1 MLLEVYIVSAEN
13 HIFALI
19 NENHL
24 LSNKR
29 KIMTTFDNYKF
40 KDKKTLI
47 RVDFNVPLNKDFQI
61 TDDTRIVTAIPTILK
76 ILTEGGSVIIMTHL
90 GRPKGQQNPDLSVKH
105 IIEHVSLLLGTK
117 VIFVNQYKEDAKAIA
132 NALKPGQVMILE
144 NLRFTEKETQGD
156 EGFAKELSG
165 LGDAFVMDAFGTAH
179 RAHASTSIIAKFFPY
194 DKMFGYLVEDEIK
207 NIDKIIKKAEAP
219 FTAIIGGSK
228 VSTKIMIIEALLEK
242 VDNLIIGGGIGFT
255 FAKAMGGSIGESL
268 VELDYLDVARSVIE
282 KAKLL
287 GVKLFLPS
295 DTVVADSFSN
305 DAQVD
310 HADIMN
316 IKDGWMGLDV
326 GFKTANRFADVIE
339 NSKTILW
346 NGPIGV
352 FEMSKFSTGTLRVA
366 MAVARAT
373 DKGAYSLI
381 GGGDSIAAVNQYGLA
396 QNISYIST
404 AGGALLEYIEGKQL
418 PSIKAIR
425 QSYSVDDY
433 QFKGKRALIRVD
445 MNVPLDENHQVT
457 DKTRIV
463 TAIPTIHKILVDG
476 GSVIIMTHIGR
487 PKGKHNEDMSVK
499 HIIPTLNQL
508 LGVEVKYS
516 DKCVGEEVK
525 KKAKNLKAGEVLIIE
540 NLRFTNKEI
549 EGDETFA
556 KELSELGDVFVMDA
570 FGTAHRAHASTSTIA
585 QFFPEDK
592 MLGYL
597 VEKEINQINRAVYKA
612 KKPYTAVIGGS
623 KISTKIGIIESLI
636 DKVDN
641 LIVAG
646 GIAYTFA
653 KAQGGK
659 IGNSLVENDYL
670 DTALRIL
677 EKAKQQNVNIYLPT
691 DTVIADNFSNEAKI
705 KHCNINEIP
714 DNWMGLD
721 IGIESA
727 DAFTNVILS
736 SKTIIWNGPIG
747 VFEMS
752 NFSLGTLKIAMA
764 IARATDKGA
773 YSLIGGGD
781 SIAAINKFSLDRKVS
796 YISTAGGALLEY
808 LEGKELPSIKAI
820 KQDLL

>member
-1 MLLEVYIVSAEN
+1 MSV
-13 HIFALI
+13 
-19 NENHL
+19 
-24 LSNKR
+24 
-29 KIMTTFDNYKF
+29 FDDYKF
-40 KDKKTLI
+40 KGKKVLI
-47 RVDFNVPLNKDFQI
+47 RVDFNVPLDDNFNI
-61 TDDTRIVTAIPTILK
+61 TDDTRIITAIPTIRK
-76 ILTEGGSVIIMTHL
+76 ILTDGGAVIIMTHI
-90 GRPKGQQNPDLSVKH
+90 GRPKGKQNPAMSVKH
-105 IIEHVSLLLGTK
+105 IIDHVSLLLDTK
-117 VIFVNQYKEDAKAIA
+117 VKFINQYQDDVRHASQHLEMGEV
-132 NALKPGQVMILE
+132 LMLE
-144 NLRFTEKETQGD
+144 NLRFTEKEVNGD
-156 EGFAKELSG
+156 EKFAKELAE

-179 RAHASTSIIAKFFPY
+179 RAHASTSVIAKFFPY

-207 NIDKIIKKAEAP
+207 NIEKIIKKSEAP

-255 FAKAMGGSIGESL
+255 FAKAMGGKIGDSL
-268 VELDYLDVARSVIE
+268 IEDDFLDVAKRVIE
-282 KAKLL
+282 KAKTL
-287 GVKLFLPS
+287 GVNLYLPS

-305 DAQVD
+305 DAKVD
-310 HADIMN
+310 HSDIMN

-326 GFKTANRFADVIE
+326 GFKTANRFAEVIE
-339 NSKTILW
+339 DSKTILW

-396 QNISYIST
+396 NNISYIST

-418 PSIKAIR
+418 PSIKAIK

-433 QFKGKRALIRVD
+433 DFKGKRVLIRVD
-445 MNVPLDENHQVT
+445 MNVPLDEEHNIT
-457 DKTRIV
+457 DKTRII

-476 GSVIIMTHIGR
+476 GSVIIMTHLGR
-487 PKGKHNEDMSVK
+487 PKGEIKSDLSVK
-499 HIIPTLNQL
+499 HIIPVLNQL
-508 LGVEVKYS
+508 LGKEVKYAEHCIG
-516 DKCVGEEVK
+516 DNTK
-525 KKAKNLKAGEVLIIE
+525 KMAQDLKSGEVMILE
-540 NLRFTNKEI
+540 NLRFRKAETK
-549 EGDETFA
+549 GDTDFA
-556 KELSELGDVFVMDA
+556 KQLADLGDVYIMDA
-570 FGTAHRAHASTSTIA
+570 FGTAHREHASTATIA
-585 QFFPEDK
+585 QFFPENK

-659 IGNSLVENDYL
+659 IGDSLVEDNYL
-670 DTALRIL
+670 NVALRIL
-677 EKAKQQNVNIYLPT
+677 KKAKECNVNIYLPT
-691 DTVIADNFSNEAKI
+691 DTVIADSFSNDAKI
-705 KHCNINEIP
+705 KHCNIQEIP
-714 DNWMGLD
+714 DGWMGLD
-721 IGIESA
+721 IGIKSA
-727 DAFTNVILS
+727 DLFSDIILN

-752 NFSLGTLKIAMA
+752 NYSLGTLKVAMA

-781 SIAAINKFSLDRKVS
+781 SIAAINKFSLSRKVS

-808 LEGKELPSIKAI
+808 LEGKQLPSIKAI
-820 KQDLL
+820 KGESII

>member
-1 MLLEVYIVSAEN
+1 MSV
-13 HIFALI
+13 
-19 NENHL
+19 
-24 LSNKR
+24 
-29 KIMTTFDNYKF
+29 FDNYKF
-40 KDKKTLI
+40 KDKKVLI
-47 RVDFNVPLNKDFQI
+47 RVDFNVPFDKNQNI

-76 ILTEGGSVIIMTHL
+76 ILTDGGSVIIMTHI
-90 GRPKGQQNPDLSVKH
+90 GRPKGKVNPDMSVKH
-105 IIEHVSLLLGTK
+105 IIDHVSLLLDKK
-117 VIFVNQYKEDAKAIA
+117 VKFVNQYEEDAKAITKA
-132 NALKPGQVMILE
+132 MKPGEVIMLE
-144 NLRFTEKETQGD
+144 NLRFTKKETDGD
-156 EGFAKELSG
+156 VEFAKELAE
-165 LGDAFVMDAFGTAH
+165 LGDAFVMNAFGTAH

-194 DKMFGYLVEDEIK
+194 DKMFGYLVENEIK
-207 NIDKIIKKAEAP
+207 NIDKILKKGEAP

-255 FAKAMGGSIGESL
+255 FAKAMGGSIGNSL
-268 VELDYLDVARSVIE
+268 IEDDYLDVAKRVIE
-282 KAKLL
+282 KAKTL
-287 GVKLFLPS
+287 GVNLYLPS
-295 DTVVADSFSN
+295 DTVVADDFSN
-305 DAQVD
+305 DANVN
-310 HADIMN
+310 HTDIMN

-326 GFKTANRFADVIE
+326 GFRTANRFAEVIE

-396 QNISYIST
+396 NNISYIST

-418 PSIKAIR
+418 PSIKAIK
-425 QSYSVDDY
+425 QTYSVDDY
-433 QFKGKRALIRVD
+433 NFKAKRALIRVD
-445 MNVPLDENHQVT
+445 MNVPLDENHNVT
-457 DKTRIV
+457 DQTRIV
-463 TAIPTIHKILVDG
+463 TAMPTIHKILSDG

-487 PKGKHNEDMSVK
+487 PKGKRNPDMSVK
-499 HIIPTLNQL
+499 HIIPL
-508 LGVEVKYS
+508 LEKLLAREVIYTS
-516 DKCVGEEVK
+516 DCAEATE
-525 KKAKNLKAGEVLIIE
+525 KANNLKSGEVMILE
-540 NLRFTNKEI
+540 NLRFTDKEI
-549 EGDETFA
+549 NADKDFA
-556 KELSELGDVFVMDA
+556 KQLADLGDVYVMDA
-570 FGTAHRAHASTSTIA
+570 FGTAHREHASTATIA

-641 LIVAG
+641 LIIAG

-670 DTALRIL
+670 ETALRIL
-677 EKAKQQNVNIYLPT
+677 KKAKEQNVNIYLPS
-691 DTVIADNFSNEAKI
+691 DTVIADSFSNDAKI
-705 KHCNINEIP
+705 KHCNIFEIP
-714 DNWMGLD
+714 DGWMGLD
-721 IGIESA
+721 IGINSA
-727 DAFTNVILS
+727 DQFLDVILN

-752 NFSLGTLKIAMA
+752 NYSLGTLKIAMA

-781 SIAAINKFSLDRKVS
+781 SIAAINKFSLSHKVS

-820 KQDLL
+820 KGEL

>member
-1 MLLEVYIVSAEN
+1 MS
-13 HIFALI
+13 
-19 NENHL
+19 
-24 LSNKR
+24 
-29 KIMTTFDNYKF
+29 TFDNYKF
-40 KDKKTLI
+40 RNKKVLI
-47 RVDFNVPLNKDFQI
+47 RVDFNVPLNSDLQI
-61 TDDTRIVTAIPTILK
+61 TDDTRIVTAVPTILK
-76 ILTEGGSVIIMTHL
+76 ILTDGGSVIIMTHI
-90 GRPKGQQNPDLSVKH
+90 GRPKGKPNPNMSVKH
-105 IIEHVSLLLGTK
+105 IVDHISLLLDRNVK
-117 VIFVNQYKEDAKAIA
+117 FVDQYQEDAKAIA
-132 NALKPGQVMILE
+132 NQLKAGEVMILE
-144 NLRFTEKETQGD
+144 NLRFTNKEIQGD
-156 EGFAKELSG
+156 ESFAKELSE

-207 NIDKIIKKAEAP
+207 NIDKIIKKSVAP

-255 FAKAMGGSIGESL
+255 FAKAMGGNIGDSL
-268 VELDYLDVARSVIE
+268 VELDYLDVAHSVMK

-287 GVKLFLPS
+287 GVKLYLPS
-295 DTVVADSFSN
+295 DTVVGDSFSN
-305 DAQVD
+305 DAKVD
-310 HADIMN
+310 HTDIMN

-326 GFKTANRFADVIE
+326 GFKTANRFAEVIE

-396 QNISYIST
+396 KNISYIST

-418 PSIKAIR
+418 PSIKAIH

-433 QFKGKRALIRVD
+433 QFKNKRALIRVD
-445 MNVPLDENHQVT
+445 MNVPLNENHEIT
-457 DKTRIV
+457 DKTRII

-476 GSVIIMTHIGR
+476 GSVVIMTHIGR
-487 PKGKHNEDMSVK
+487 PKGKRNENMSVK
-499 HIIPTLNQL
+499 HIIPTLNKL
-508 LGVEVKYS
+508 LGIEVKYS
-516 DKCVGEEVK
+516 EKCIGEAVNK
-525 KKAKNLKAGEVLIIE
+525 MAQNLKAGEAMILE
-540 NLRFTNKEI
+540 NLRFTDKEI
-549 EGDETFA
+549 QGDKNFA
-556 KELSELGDVFVMDA
+556 KELAKLGDVFVMDA
-570 FGTAHRAHASTSTIA
+570 FGTAHRAHASTSIIA
-585 QFFPEDK
+585 QFFPENK

-597 VEKEINQINRAVYKA
+597 VEKEINQIDRAVYKA

-659 IGNSLVENDYL
+659 IGDSLVENDYL
-670 DTALRIL
+670 ETALRIL
-677 EKAKQQNVNIYLPT
+677 EKAKARNVNIYLPT
-691 DTVIADNFSNEAKI
+691 DTVIADSFNNDAKI
-705 KHCNINEIP
+705 KHCNINKIS
-714 DNWMGLD
+714 DGWRGLD

-727 DAFTNVILS
+727 DTFTKVILN

-764 IARATDKGA
+764 IARATNKGA

-808 LEGKELPSIKAI
+808 LEGKKLPSIKAI
-820 KQDLL
+820 KGERF

>member
-1 MLLEVYIVSAEN
+1 MSV
-13 HIFALI
+13 
-19 NENHL
+19 
-24 LSNKR
+24 
-29 KIMTTFDNYKF
+29 FDKYKF
-40 KDKKTLI
+40 KDKKVLI
-47 RVDFNVPLNKDFQI
+47 RVDFNVPFDKDLNI
-61 TDDTRIVTAIPTILK
+61 TDDTRIVTAIPTIHK
-76 ILTEGGSVIIMTHL
+76 ILTDGGSVIIMTHI
-90 GRPKGQQNPDLSVKH
+90 GRPKGIINSDLSVKH
-105 IIEHVSLLLGTK
+105 IIDHVSLLLDK
-117 VIFVNQYKEDAKAIA
+117 KIRYVNQFEENAKKITD
-132 NALKPGQVMILE
+132 NLKPGEVIMLE
-144 NLRFTEKETQGD
+144 NLRFTNKETNGD
-156 EGFAKELSG
+156 ESFAKELSE
-165 LGDAFVMDAFGTAH
+165 LGDAFVMNAFGTAH
-179 RAHASTSIIAKFFPY
+179 RAHASTSVIAKFFPY
-194 DKMFGYLVEDEIK
+194 DKMFGYLVENEIK
-207 NIDKIIKKAEAP
+207 NIDKILKKAEAP

-255 FAKAMGGSIGESL
+255 FAKAMGGSIGDSL
-268 VELDYLDVARSVIE
+268 IENDYLDVAKRVIE
-282 KAKLL
+282 KAKTL
-287 GVKLFLPS
+287 GVNLYLPS

-305 DAQVD
+305 DANVN
-310 HADIMN
+310 HTDIMN

-326 GFKTANRFADVIE
+326 GFRSANRFAEVIE

-396 QNISYIST
+396 SNISYIST

-418 PSIKAIR
+418 PSIKAIK

-433 QFKGKRALIRVD
+433 NFKGKRALIRVD
-445 MNVPLDENHQVT
+445 MNVPLDENHKIT

-463 TAIPTIHKILVDG
+463 TAMPTIHKILTDG

-487 PKGKHNEDMSVK
+487 PKGKQNSDLSVK
-499 HIIPTLNQL
+499 HIIPL
-508 LGVEVKYS
+508 LEKLLARDIIYTS
-516 DKCVGEEVK
+516 NCKEAEK
-525 KKAKNLKAGEVLIIE
+525 KSAKLKPGEVMILE

-549 EGDETFA
+549 NADVNFA
-556 KELSELGDVFVMDA
+556 KQLAGMGDVYVMDA
-570 FGTAHRAHASTSTIA
+570 FGTSHREHASTATIA
-585 QFFPEDK
+585 QFFPENK

-597 VEKEINQINRAVYKA
+597 VEKEINQINRAVSKA

-659 IGNSLVENDYL
+659 IGNSLVEDDYL
-670 DTALRIL
+670 ETALRIL
-677 EKAKQQNVNIYLPT
+677 KKAKEQNVNIYLPT
-691 DTVIADNFSNEAKI
+691 DTVIADSFNNDAKI
-705 KHCNINEIP
+705 KHCNIFEIP
-714 DNWMGLD
+714 DGWMGLD
-721 IGIESA
+721 IGINSA
-727 DAFTNVILS
+727 DQFLDVILN

-752 NFSLGTLKIAMA
+752 NFSLGTLKVAMA
-764 IARATDKGA
+764 IARATDNGA

-781 SIAAINKFSLDRKVS
+781 SIAAINKFSLARKVS

-808 LEGKELPSIKAI
+808 LEGHELPSIKAI
-820 KQDLL
+820 KG